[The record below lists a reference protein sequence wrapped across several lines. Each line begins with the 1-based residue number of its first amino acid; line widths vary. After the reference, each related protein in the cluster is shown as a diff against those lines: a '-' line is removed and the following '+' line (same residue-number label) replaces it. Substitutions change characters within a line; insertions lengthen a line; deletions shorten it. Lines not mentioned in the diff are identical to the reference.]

1 MDTVIPVGTD
11 WNEDFQE
18 WLEPFLAVFKRSEQ
32 RCWAPLYLQGLI
44 GPGARKSVEPMA
56 ERVCPGQ
63 TQQLHHF
70 VATSPWST
78 APLEQVLRKTADALV
93 GGEDAVLIVDDTA
106 LPKQGKQSVG
116 VKRQHCGALGKQAHC
131 QVLVSLTLAQ
141 QEVPV
146 PIALRLYLPK
156 DWAQDEARRT

>member
-1 MDTVIPVGTD
+1 MDTVIPVGAD

-32 RCWAPLYLQGLI
+32 RCWAPRYLQGLI
-44 GPGARKSVEPMA
+44 GQGARKSVEPMA

-70 VATSPWST
+70 VSTSPWST

-93 GGEDAVLIVDDTA
+93 WT
-106 LPKQGKQSVG
+106 
-116 VKRQHCGALGKQAHC
+116 LGC
-131 QVLVSLTLAQ
+131 
-141 QEVPV
+141 
-146 PIALRLYLPK
+146 
-156 DWAQDEARRT
+156 